1 MCIFSFV
8 KLCLCRLMVLSFY
21 RVINRQR
28 KELKGTERKETDV
41 NLPLFCWQNLSG
53 NDVGQTIC
61 CIYVVDSFSVHSLP
75 CTIVRTEASEG

>member
-1 MCIFSFV
+1 MCIFAFV
-8 KLCLCRLMVLSFY
+8 ELCQCRLMVLSFY

-28 KELKGTERKETDV
+28 KQLKGPERKETDV

-61 CIYVVDSFSVHSLP
+61 CIHVVGSLSVHSLP
-75 CTIVRTEASEG
+75 CTSVRTEASEG